1 MTVIRIHALLSGH
14 QHKTYLSGA
23 PSIFEAVKSLEALLS
38 EQNYSFRIYKAE
50 RVAIPA

>member
-23 PSIFEAVKSLEALLS
+23 PSIFDAVKSLEALLK
-38 EQNYSFRIYKAE
+38 EQNYSFKITKAE
-50 RVAIPA
+50 RVTIPA